1 MKKPFWARWL
11 ARRIDSALCLL
22 TSFITGV
29 RPKAAQQLDF
39 PSRQTVYYANHNS
52 HGDFVLVWVSLPK
65 LWRMNTRPVAGADYW
80 LGGRIRRFIIED
92 VFNGLLVD
100 RGGHQN
106 PQQIIDAM
114 SAALQQGESLIIFP
128 EGTRN
133 TRDDTAMLPFKSG
146 LYHLARANPHT
157 AFVPVWLNNINRVLP
172 KGHYLPV
179 PLLCQVNIGQALY
192 WQEHEDKAAFLQRSQ
207 QALLA
212 LAPYPVNMATA
223 VAETE
228 TETAEGE
235 QI

>member
-1 MKKPFWARWL
+1 
-11 ARRIDSALCLL
+11 
-22 TSFITGV
+22 
-29 RPKAAQQLDF
+29 
-39 PSRQTVYYANHNS
+39 
-52 HGDFVLVWVSLPK
+52 
-65 LWRMNTRPVAGADYW
+65 
-80 LGGRIRRFIIED
+80 
-92 VFNGLLVD
+92 
-100 RGGHQN
+100 
-106 PQQIIDAM
+106 
-114 SAALQQGESLIIFP
+114 
-128 EGTRN
+128 
-133 TRDDTAMLPFKSG
+133 MLPFKSG